1 MKNKTKSKGF
11 SLIELLIVIT
21 IMGLLVSIVAPEMFG
36 KVEQSKAKTAEAQM
50 KVLGTAL
57 DAYRLDM
64 GYYPEKIE
72 ELVQNNDPMWHGPYI
87 KEIPQDPWRVSYAY
101 SRQSLTQFE
110 LKSYGA
116 DGKPGGEKESA
127 DIIY

>member
-1 MKNKTKSKGF
+1 MKKHQKQAGF

-21 IMGLLVSIVAPEMFG
+21 IMGVLVSIVAPDMFSNVEKS
-36 KVEQSKAKTAEAQM
+36 KVKTAEAQI

-57 DAYRLDM
+57 DSYRLDM
-64 GYYPEKIE
+64 GYYPEKMEDLITGD
-72 ELVQNNDPMWHGPYI
+72 DPLWHGPYI
-87 KEIPQDPWRVSYAY
+87 KEVPQDPWRVAYAY
-101 SRQSLTQFE
+101 SRQSLTKFE

>member
-1 MKNKTKSKGF
+1 MKTHPKQAGF

-21 IMGLLVSIVAPEMFG
+21 IMGLLVSIVAPEMFSNVEKS
-36 KVEQSKAKTAEAQM
+36 KVKTAEAQM

-57 DAYRLDM
+57 DSYRLDM
-64 GYYPEKIE
+64 GYYPEKMQD
-72 ELVQNNDPMWHGPYI
+72 LVTGEDPLWHGPYI
-87 KEIPQDPWRVSYAY
+87 KEIPQDPWRVAYAY
-101 SRQSLTQFE
+101 NRQSLTSFE

-127 DIIY
+127 DIVY

>member
-1 MKNKTKSKGF
+1 MRKKEKGF

-21 IMGLLVSIVAPEMFG
+21 IMGLLVSIVAPQMFG
-36 KVEQSKAKTAEAQM
+36 KVEDSKIKTAQAQM

-64 GYYPEKIE
+64 GFYPEKIE
-72 ELVQNNDPMWHGPYI
+72 ELVQGNDPMWHGPYI

-101 SRQSLTQFE
+101 ARQSLTQFE

-116 DGKPGGEKESA
+116 DGKPGGQNESA
-127 DIIY
+127 DIDY

>member
-1 MKNKTKSKGF
+1 MKTKTKQKGF
-11 SLIELLIVIT
+11 SLVELLIVIT
-21 IMGLLVSIVAPEMFG
+21 IMGLLISIVAPEMFG
-36 KVEQSKAKTAEAQM
+36 KVEHSRSQAAKAQM

-64 GYYPEKIE
+64 GHYPEKIE

-101 SRQSLTQFE
+101 TRQSLTQFE

>member
-1 MKNKTKSKGF
+1 MKTSRKQKGF

-87 KEIPQDPWRVSYAY
+87 KEIPQDPWRVAY
-101 SRQSLTQFE
+101 VYTRQNPTQFE

-116 DGKPGGEKESA
+116 DKKPGGEKESA

>member
-1 MKNKTKSKGF
+1 MRRKEKGF

-64 GYYPEKIE
+64 GFYPEKIE
-72 ELVQNNDPMWHGPYI
+72 SLVQDSDPMWHGPYI

-101 SRQSLTQFE
+101 TRQSLTKYE

-127 DIIY
+127 DIVY